1 MRPLHSNHTHNINR
15 FSIGEAIVY
24 RTNWL
29 VQERLT
35 PFLGNLL
42 IPVGKLSFGRPLKDK
57 ISQISQLVLQN
68 LYFKSH
74 PKLSFCACGYCAVVS
89 S

>member
-15 FSIGEAIVY
+15 FSIGEAIVC

-29 VQERLT
+29 IQKRLT
-35 PFLGNLL
+35 KHIVNLL
-42 IPVGKLSFGRPLKDK
+42 IPVGKLSFRQPLKHK
-57 ISQISQLVLQN
+57 NFQINQLVYQI

-74 PKLSFCACGYCAVVS
+74 QKLSFCVYDYYVEVS
-89 S
+89 